1 MNTMTENAAPNLRLV
16 ETDGTARALHSNNL
30 KRMPE
35 HEMRLME
42 RLQTTLDIEQLIE
55 YFSSESQHVVQF
67 DGIDFNNED
76 QQINYR
82 IGKKTT
88 HRCSYGLKIE
98 GKYLGDLI
106 LYRRKRFQ
114 ENELAKVEILL
125 SSLIYPLKN
134 ALQYKQALDS
144 AFTDPLTGA
153 QNRMAMDQ
161 ALNREVELA
170 HRQGSSLSIILLDA
184 DHFKNIN
191 DSYGH
196 AVGDEVLKAIA
207 KVTQQ
212 NIRQS
217 DVLYRFG
224 GEEFLIILGQTD
236 TEGAIRLAD
245 RIRENIAAMDMING
259 SKIDITASLGV
270 TTLNEQD
277 NSASLFERADKA
289 LYQAKNAG
297 RNRTVTMIES

>member
-277 NSASLFERADKA
+277 NSASLFKRADKA